1 VGFLC
6 RKNLNCIEWIKK
18 LWRFFELN
26 NQDNAQTNPSLPKG
40 YLRFLVRTASGAIPL
55 EGALVTIR
63 ERGNKTDAIVSF
75 ITDQSGGVPLIALP
89 APPRL
94 SGDRPSDALPY
105 ASYDAEVSMPGYYSN
120 LYSGIVIF
128 DSITSVQ
135 TADLIPLP
143 ESGTFDDYARD
154 GVFIFDSTTGERLRG
169 EADE

>member
-1 VGFLC
+1 M
-6 RKNLNCIEWIKK
+6 
-18 LWRFFELN
+18 N
-26 NQDNAQTNPSLPKG
+26 NQDNAQINPSSPKG

-63 ERGNKTDAIVSF
+63 ERGEGGDAIISF
-75 ITDQSGGVPLIALP
+75 LTDQSGSVPLIALP

-94 SGDRPSDALPY
+94 SANTPSDIKPY

-135 TADLIPLP
+135 TADLVPLP
-143 ESGTFDDYARD
+143 EDGTNDAYTKD
-154 GVFIFDSTTGERLRG
+154 GVFLFDSVTGERLRG
-169 EADE
+169 ERDE